1 MKKYLIINGPNLNMV
16 GTREPE
22 TYGSETLEDI
32 KSYTEKQLS
41 SYKVSLEWYQSN
53 IEGEIVDR
61 IQEFFRQDF
70 DALIINP
77 GAYSHTSVAIYDALR
92 ILKRPII
99 EVHLTNIH
107 SREEF
112 RQTLLTAKVAS
123 KIMCGLGRDAYFM
136 AVLSDYLKN

>member
-61 IQEFFRQDF
+61 I
-70 DALIINP
+70 
-77 GAYSHTSVAIYDALR
+77 
-92 ILKRPII
+92 
-99 EVHLTNIH
+99 
-107 SREEF
+107 
-112 RQTLLTAKVAS
+112 
-123 KIMCGLGRDAYFM
+123 
-136 AVLSDYLKN
+136 